1 MRRGVDFG
9 INDWATFDDG
19 RAVQKP
25 RWVREE
31 LPHLAALQR
40 ERARKKKASLR
51 DKRLSHSIAILHD
64 RIANLRRD
72 FVHKET
78 TRMVQSCAVLATE
91 QLAPKTM
98 SRSAKGTVEA
108 PGRRVRQKAGLNRE
122 ILSAGF
128 GMAHP
133 MLAYKAEEAG
143 TRLHLS
149 NTRQLKP
156 SQRCSA
162 CWAIVPKLLSERMPV
177 CPHCGH
183 VMPRPQQCVSGADR
197 RHRDAK
203 HAWNGRGGET
213 QTSVPATWQ
222 VQVCDPR
229 NPHDSAARRLV
240 AGEFIAIKDVPCRA
254 SGRSICSKRD
264 APVILTENFRTVVR
278 FLMSGSR
285 LTG

>member
-1 MRRGVDFG
+1 MVRVGDPARARRSLCAPAHGRRAPWRGLRDHRLG
-9 INDWATFDDG
+9 DLDDG
-19 RAVQKP
+19 QTIANP

-31 LPHLAALQR
+31 LPRLAALQR
-40 ERARKKKASLR
+40 SRARKKKGSLR
-51 DKRLSHSIAILHD
+51 FKRLGRRIARLHD
-64 RIANLRRD
+64 RISNLRRD

-78 TRMVQSCAVLATE
+78 TKMVQSFAMLATE
-91 QLAPKTM
+91 QLQPRNM
-98 SRSAKGTVEA
+98 SRSARGTVDA
-108 PGRRVRQKAGLNRE
+108 PGRRVQQKAGLNRE

-149 NTRQLKP
+149 DTRQLKP

-213 QTSVPATWQ
+213 QTSAPATWQ

-229 NPHDSAARRLV
+229 NPRYNAMR
-240 AGEFIAIKDVPCRA
+240 
-254 SGRSICSKRD
+254 
-264 APVILTENFRTVVR
+264 
-278 FLMSGSR
+278 
-285 LTG
+285 